1 MHDLLAPIVAVILA
15 AVALLVSAIFGYR
28 IGRAA
33 ARSRS
38 RRILAEAVALRGSAG
53 RELLAA
59 LNHRAAVEATMGVA
73 YVAGWRPA
81 RAAVAVEVVSAPGAP
96 REARDTPVSGQ
107 HDTPVG
113 EPPDMADPFAELDEP
128 DSHVRRTM
136 PPPPMAQPVGVSPL
150 AESVRRPVPPYE
162 GVTPRSPKE
171 PKS

>member
-1 MHDLLAPIVAVILA
+1 MHDLLAPIVAVGLA
-15 AVALLVSAIFGYR
+15 TFALLGSAIFGYR

-38 RRILAEAVALRGSAG
+38 RRLLAEAVALRGSAG

-59 LNHRAAVEATMGVA
+59 LNHRANVESTMGAA
-73 YVAGWRPA
+73 YMAGWRPA
-81 RAAVAVEVVSAPGAP
+81 RAAVAVEVVSAPSAP

-107 HDTPVG
+107 RDTPVG
-113 EPPDMADPFAELDEP
+113 EPPDMADLWTGLDEP
-128 DSHVRRTM
+128 DLHVRRTIL
-136 PPPPMAQPVGVSPL
+136 PHA
-150 AESVRRPVPPYE
+150 VPPYE